1 MELKNMEFTIEND
14 KNSIKNFDNCTLK
27 KALKPNLSNLI
38 KKKSVE
44 NVDYIEYTY
53 SIEVTKQLYYIFT
66 FKVLKEENNINELEI
81 TSRVIVEFYKII
93 ISYYQKMI
101 SDLNI
106 YSLYKENDKA
116 ELEKLEELIRYI
128 SHFLTKIY
136 YEYPVNEENEAS
148 KICDELMRKYHI
160 KEQIGELRDKLNL
173 IREISISKY
182 SEEINNDR
190 EKWNKRFALIGILIA
205 VVDIVCNFIH

>member
-1 MELKNMEFTIEND
+1 MELKDIGFDVIRD
-14 KNSIKNFDNCTLK
+14 KNSIKDFYCTDK
-27 KALKPNLSNLI
+27 KVLKPNLSNLI

-44 NVDYIEYTY
+44 NVDYIDYTY
-53 SIEVTKQLYYIFT
+53 SIEVTKQLYYIVT

-93 ISYYQKMI
+93 ISYYQKTI
-101 SDLNI
+101 SELNI
-106 YSLYKENDKA
+106 HSLYEENDKE
-116 ELEKLEELIRYI
+116 ELKKLEDIIRYI

-173 IREISISKY
+173 IREI
-182 SEEINNDR
+182 
-190 EKWNKRFALIGILIA
+190 
-205 VVDIVCNFIH
+205 

>member
-1 MELKNMEFTIEND
+1 MELKDIEFKTLKD
-14 KNSIKNFDNCTLK
+14 KNSIKDFYCTDK

-44 NVDYIEYTY
+44 NVDHIEYSY
-53 SIEVTKQLYYIFT
+53 SIEVTKQLYYIVK
-66 FKVLKEENNINELEI
+66 FKVLKEENNRNELEI

-106 YSLYKENDKA
+106 YSLYQKNDRE
-116 ELEKLEELIRYI
+116 ELKKLEELIRYI
-128 SHFLTKIY
+128 SQFLTKIY

-148 KICDELMRKYHI
+148 KICDELMRKHHI

-182 SEEINNDR
+182 SEEVNNVR